1 MTVGSNVMGWFRRRL
16 RFLGGVANA
25 VSHAETGPYAG
36 APRDPELRIG
46 DEKSYSTI
54 EHQTTHVTVA
64 AAIERLDGDRTEDQ
78 DIVLEPYLVVRKSTA
93 KAQQ

>member
-1 MTVGSNVMGWFRRRL
+1 MTVGSNVMGWFRRRM

-64 AAIERLDGDRTEDQ
+64 ADAWRSESQMPAARRARAAARKH
-78 DIVLEPYLVVRKSTA
+78 VV
-93 KAQQ
+93 